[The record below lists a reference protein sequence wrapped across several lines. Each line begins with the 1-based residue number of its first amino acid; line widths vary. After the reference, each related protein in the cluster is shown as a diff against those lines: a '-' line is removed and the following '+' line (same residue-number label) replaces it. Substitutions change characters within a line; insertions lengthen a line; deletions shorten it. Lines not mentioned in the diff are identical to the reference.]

1 MIRARG
7 QVEITFAVAH
17 GVDSGG
23 IVLVAVIVPDFDIG
37 EVAQWLQ
44 VLAL

>member
-1 MIRARG
+1 MICARG
-7 QVEITFAVAH
+7 QVEITSAVAH

-23 IVLVAVIVPDFDIG
+23 IVLDAVIVVDFDIG

-44 VLAL
+44 MLGL